1 MEQLQNSLK
10 LENKE
15 IADQFL
21 ISSGGN
27 DDEYPAFCKETKR
40 ITNTKQ
46 NLYYSENASYIES
59 KLQSLKLGTHLH
71 YLPMLHPPKP
81 WVNPQSG
88 GYLTI
93 KQVCVNK

>member
-27 DDEYPAFCKETKR
+27 DDEYLAFVK
-40 ITNTKQ
+40 KQ
-46 NLYYSENASYIES
+46 NE
-59 KLQSLKLGTHLH
+59 
-71 YLPMLHPPKP
+71 
-81 WVNPQSG
+81 
-88 GYLTI
+88 
-93 KQVCVNK
+93 